1 MRVVGKIN
9 LCSPD
14 HIALLLH
21 RTFNVSI
28 PRHHIPADTWQFEHG
43 PAENDPEYGPH
54 VSHSDRNEVDGQ
66 GCWRHR
72 TTGVVLGGSDGYL
85 RFTVVGYGLLA

>member
-1 MRVVGKIN
+1 MAVGKIN

-43 PAENDPEYGPH
+43 PAENDPEYGP
-54 VSHSDRNEVDGQ
+54 SDRNDVDGR

-72 TTGVVLGGSDGYL
+72 TTGDELGGSDGYL